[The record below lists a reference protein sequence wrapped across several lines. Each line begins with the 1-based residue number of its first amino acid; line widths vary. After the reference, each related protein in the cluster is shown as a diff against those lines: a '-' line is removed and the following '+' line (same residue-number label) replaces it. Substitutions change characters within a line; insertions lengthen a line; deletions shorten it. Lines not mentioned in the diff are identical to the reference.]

1 MNIVDTEN
9 FNVIIPH
16 LGVSLRTIMGAA
28 ANAAYDME
36 VFQRQWG
43 IIYEGVRIGAFQLA
57 YNGDEK

>member
-1 MNIVDTEN
+1 MNTVDTEN

-28 ANAAYDME
+28 ANAAHGME

-43 IIYEGVRIGAFQLA
+43 IVYEGVRIGAFQLA
-57 YNGDEK
+57 YGDDK